1 MITVK
6 PQSYGYGAYTDYM
19 LYLYQELSVMPFPTK
34 LKVPNTSWDE
44 YLDLIYSACGQ
55 PLCEKDYCI

>member
-1 MITVK
+1 MITIK

-34 LKVPNTSWDE
+34 LKVPNAAWD
-44 YLDLIYSACGQ
+44 
-55 PLCEKDYCI
+55 